1 MTSEIKHIDY
11 LTVKNLKRGDVK
23 AFDELFNKYSQRLYN
38 FALKYLKSEEEAED
52 IIQEVFL
59 YIWDKHEGLKPDS
72 SFNGYL
78 FTIAHNIIK
87 KHFNAKSKD
96 NAFKDDLVY
105 EALKQDNNLDRIIDY
120 KLLLDKVESI
130 IDALPDRRRK
140 IFLKRK
146 YEGLSIKQIAEELNI
161 SPNTV
166 ENQLATAQKQIL
178 NELQKQKLA
187 GLLFFM
193 LFVSI

>member
-1 MTSEIKHIDY
+1 M
-11 LTVKNLKRGDVK
+11 
-23 AFDELFNKYSQRLYN
+23 
-38 FALKYLKSEEEAED
+38 
-52 IIQEVFL
+52 
-59 YIWDKHEGLKPDS
+59 
-72 SFNGYL
+72 
-78 FTIAHNIIK
+78 
-87 KHFNAKSKD
+87 
-96 NAFKDDLVY
+96 
-105 EALKQDNNLDRIIDY
+105 
-120 KLLLDKVESI
+120 
-130 IDALPDRRRK
+130 
-140 IFLKRK
+140 KRK